1 MTPAPRIVALGPGQG
16 ELWATVEYPDG
27 HRVDRPV
34 AEVETDLLLEL
45 VRDPEMPRLVLA
57 SVVDAHKP
65 RTVGDLGRMIAGWLD
80 GAVGAAAPPPTRAAE
95 GASIIE
101 EIQAAG
107 RAKVGEWLT
116 QLNDIVTRSGRLR
129 DRFLAE
135 HNDPRSLPPDLRTR
149 LAVWAGEA
157 ETRRLNAKKVSD
169 WLYEVSRIV
178 DYHDH
183 DVTRDR
189 GAVGAVPAVIVVP
202 IAIAAILGGIGLAAW
217 IMRENRLEREHA
229 AVLDLFRQNRELLA
243 KCKTP
248 QECKAAEVA
257 LGMSRD
263 IAVAHAN
270 RGDDDGFPWAM
281 AIGGLVALFLGV
293 TVLRGGRNG

>member
-1 MTPAPRIVALGPGQG
+1 MNTAPRIVALGPGQG

-27 HRVDRPV
+27 QRVDRPI
-34 AEVETDLLLEL
+34 AEVETDLLLGL
-45 VRDPEMPRLVLA
+45 VRDPEMPRLMLA
-57 SVVDAHKP
+57 SIVDAHKP
-65 RTVGDLGRMIAGWLD
+65 RTVGELGRMLAGWLD
-80 GAVGAAAPPPTRAAE
+80 GAVGAAAPPPARAAE

-101 EIQAAG
+101 EIKAAG

-129 DRFLAE
+129 DGFLAE
-135 HNDPRSLPPDLRTR
+135 HNDPRPFPSHLRTR

-157 ETRRLNAKKVSD
+157 ETRRLNANKVRE
-169 WLYEVSRIV
+169 WLYDVSRVV

-183 DVTRDR
+183 DVTSDR

-202 IAIAAILGGIGLAAW
+202 VAIVAILAGAGLAAW
-217 IMRENRLEREHA
+217 IVRENRLEREHA
-229 AVLDLFRQNRELLA
+229 ASLDLVRENRELLA
-243 KCKTP
+243 NCKTP

-270 RGDDDGFPWAM
+270 RGDSDDGFPWAM
-281 AIGGLVALFLGV
+281 AAGLIALLLGLS
-293 TVLRGGRNG
+293 VLRGGRNA